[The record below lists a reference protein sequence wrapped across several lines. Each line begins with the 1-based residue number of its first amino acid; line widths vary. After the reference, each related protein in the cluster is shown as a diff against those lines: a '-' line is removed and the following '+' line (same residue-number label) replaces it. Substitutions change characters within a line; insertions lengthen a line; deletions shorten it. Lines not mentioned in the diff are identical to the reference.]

1 MVTKLKSFMQAQS
14 YSDLQAAALLIIRII
29 VGVAMILHGWGKIQ
43 NPFGWMGP
51 DAAVPG
57 ILQFLAAL
65 SEFGGGIALVLGL
78 LFRVASI
85 GLVITMLVA
94 TLLHAVIKGDPFVG
108 MGGPS
113 YELALVYFG
122 ISILFLVMGPGKFS
136 IDKVIFGTK

>member
-1 MVTKLKSFMQAQS
+1 MVTKLKSFMRVQS
-14 YSDLQAAALLIIRII
+14 YSDLQAAALLIVRII

-57 ILQFLAAL
+57 IFQFLAAL

-78 LFRVASI
+78 LFRVASL
-85 GLVITMLVA
+85 GLIFTMLVA
-94 TLLHAVIKGDPFVG
+94 TLLHAVVKGDPFVS

-122 ISILFLVMGPGKFS
+122 ISIMFLATGPGKFAL
-136 IDKVIFGTK
+136 DKMIFGSK

>member
-1 MVTKLKSFMQAQS
+1 MVTKLKSFMQVQS

>member
-1 MVTKLKSFMQAQS
+1 MVTKLKSFMQVQS

-29 VGVAMILHGWGKIQ
+29 VGVAMILHGWDKIQ

>member
-1 MVTKLKSFMQAQS
+1 MVTKLKSFMQVQS

-78 LFRVASI
+78 VFRVASI

>member
-1 MVTKLKSFMQAQS
+1 MQVQS